1 MRTFPQSTLTL
12 AETTEHHGSI
22 DDMDTEFGE
31 EAYDEW
37 GLENI

>member
-12 AETTEHHGSI
+12 AETTEAHSSI
-22 DDMDTEFGE
+22 DDMEDEFGE